1 MKKATKWFVVSALAA
16 SGVFAFACGG
26 GSADSNTNTTPSAS
40 VTSAPSATESTTAAA
55 STAPVASSAPPVAP
69 PPPLV
74 VSAMKMTNPQMKGI
88 IELKDDGTIN
98 SQGKVV
104 AKFVGAEM
112 QDADGKMMVAVAAD
126 GTVTLAGAQKG
137 AKFDD
142 KNDLQIDGGAKMS
155 IGDDGVVKLFNADG
169 KADKDSGKIK
179 LAAFKPTARRAAVVL
194 VLGVMMTRRTPTTS
208 GPAASVPAAVSAK
221 PATPKNNQ

>member
-1 MKKATKWFVVSALAA
+1 MKIAAKWLALSALAA

-26 GSADSNTNTTPSAS
+26 GDASTNTNTTPSAS
-40 VTSAPSATESTTAAA
+40 ATQTSAPSATETATASA

-69 PPPLV
+69 PEPLAIA
-74 VSAMKMTNPQMKGI
+74 AMKITGTKLKGTL
-88 IELKDDGTIN
+88 ELKDDGTVL
-98 SQGKVV
+98 SAGKPV
-104 AKFVGAEM
+104 AKIVGAEL
-112 QDADGKMMVAVAAD
+112 QDSSGKTLVAVGGD
-126 GTVTLAGAQKG
+126 NSVTITGSQKG

-179 LAAFKPTARRAAVVL
+179 IAGFKPTARRAATVV
-194 VLGVMMTRRTPTTS
+194 VMGVMLMAPS
-208 GPAASVPAAVSAK
+208 K
-221 PATPKNNQ
+221 K